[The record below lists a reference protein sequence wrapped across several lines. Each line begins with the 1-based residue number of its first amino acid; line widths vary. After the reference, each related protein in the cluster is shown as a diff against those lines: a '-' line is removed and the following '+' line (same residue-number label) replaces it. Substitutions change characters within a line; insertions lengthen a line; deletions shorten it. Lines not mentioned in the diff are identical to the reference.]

1 MPLHP
6 FHCND
11 CANDFEALVRSSDT
25 EAKTCPACGSA
36 NLQQMVS
43 RISKE
48 ITYHAIAKGW
58 RRQAYKEGDMSNVS
72 ASELKRLGA
81 KPMTDAAKKRLIEP

>member
-1 MPLHP
+1 MPLHA
-6 FHCND
+6 FHCKD
-11 CANDFEALVRSSDT
+11 CENEFESLVRASDT
-25 EAKTCPACGSA
+25 EPTACPECKST
-36 NLQQMVS
+36 NLQQHVS

-81 KPMTDAAKKRLIEP
+81 KPQTEQAKKRLIEP

>member
-1 MPLHP
+1 MPLHA

-11 CANDFEALVRSSDT
+11 CENDFEALVRPSDS
-25 EAKTCPACGSA
+25 EKPSCPACKSA
-36 NLQQMVS
+36 NLQQQVS

-48 ITYHAIAKGW
+48 ITYHAVARNW

-81 KPMTDAAKKRLIEP
+81 KPMTEQAKKRLIEP